1 MTITEIKRKGK
12 SELYYVYA
20 DNQFFSLIEAE
31 FIVKNKLKVG
41 TEISKQNLEQ
51 IKEQSDNLVC
61 VSVAL
66 NYISKALKSEHQ
78 LVQYLKKHQFCDSA
92 ITMAVEKLKSYGYL
106 NDEYLAD
113 LIVKSA
119 STQKGKNQIVASLK
133 NKGIKKEQYQEYINN
148 LEGQEGVCLSLAKK
162 WLKGKELPL
171 TTQNKAKLYR
181 HLAGKGFEFETIK
194 SALNSINEINGDEDD
209 WNWFGG
215 SAKN

>member
-41 TEISKQNLEQ
+41 TEISQKNLEQ
-51 IKEQSDNLVC
+51 IKEQSDNLAC
-61 VSVAL
+61 VNVAL
-66 NYISKALKSEHQ
+66 NYISKALKSEYQ

-92 ITMAVEKLKSYGYL
+92 ITLAVEKLKSYGYL

-113 LIVKSA
+113 LVVKSA
-119 STQKGKNQIVASLK
+119 SLKKGKNQIIVSLK
-133 NKGIKKEQYQEYINN
+133 NKGIKKENYEKFISNIQ
-148 LEGQEGVCLSLAKK
+148 GQSDVCLSLAKK
-162 WLKGKELPL
+162 WLKGKNLPL
-171 TTQNKAKLYR
+171 STQEKAKLYR

-194 SALNSINEINGDEDD
+194 SALGLIKEFNGDEDD
-209 WNWFGG
+209 WNWFGWG
-215 SAKN
+215 SKN